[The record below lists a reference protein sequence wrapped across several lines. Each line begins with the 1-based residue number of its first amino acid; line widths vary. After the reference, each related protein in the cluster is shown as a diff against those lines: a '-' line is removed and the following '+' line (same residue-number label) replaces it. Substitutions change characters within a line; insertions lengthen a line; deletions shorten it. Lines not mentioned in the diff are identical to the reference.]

1 MWNGISFLFMPNT
14 RQPVCYAVRG
24 PSYMDPLRGSNEV
37 FSSTLLFTCVLS
49 YYMSAVCDALYHGD
63 DLALLAFARHG
74 VRPLAMH

>member
-1 MWNGISFLFMPNT
+1 
-14 RQPVCYAVRG
+14 
-24 PSYMDPLRGSNEV
+24 MDPLRGSNEV